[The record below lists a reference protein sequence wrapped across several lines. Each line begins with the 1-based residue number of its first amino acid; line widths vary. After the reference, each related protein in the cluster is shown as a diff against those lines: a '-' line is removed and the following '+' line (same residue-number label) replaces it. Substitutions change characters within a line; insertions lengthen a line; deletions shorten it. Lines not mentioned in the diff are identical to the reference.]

1 MALDRST
8 LVAVIGAGAMGA
20 GVAEVAAQAGHRVR
34 LYDSATGAAE
44 RARAGIADRLRRAI
58 ENGQRTEEEAAGL
71 IARVEPVATLDALKE
86 CGLVIEAI
94 VEDLDEKRTLFRT
107 LEPLVSPD
115 AVLATNTSS
124 LSVTAIAGALD
135 RPERCLG
142 LHFFNPAPLM
152 ALVEVVSGL
161 ATPESLAAEA
171 MSLMG
176 AWGKQ
181 PVRCRSTPGFIVNR
195 TARPYYGEAVR
206 MLEEGVA
213 DPATIDALL
222 TGAGGFRMGPFA
234 LMDLVGLDVNLAAND
249 GVWRGLG
256 FDPRYAPT
264 VIQREMVASGRLG
277 RKSGRGYY
285 DYAPGAANPAPKLA
299 RPAPPP
305 TSVVVRGTLGAAEPL
320 IARAQ
325 GAGFSVTYVAGPSAL
340 VFDGHAVAPTDGRPA
355 ALRYAE
361 DLGRPAALFDHARDF
376 ASTKRLAL
384 ARAPQGDPAALV
396 AATGFLQALGI
407 EVSVVGDS
415 PGLIVLRTLA
425 MTANEAFAAL
435 EAGVC
440 APADLDL
447 AMQKGTNWPEGPL
460 AWAARVGLSTVLETM
475 DRLSASFG
483 SDRYRAAP
491 LLRRAAQAGVGLKNA
506 LERFA

>member
-1 MALDRST
+1 MTLNRSM

-20 GVAEVAAQAGHRVR
+20 GIAEVAALAGHRVR
-34 LYDSATGAAE
+34 LQDAVPGAAE

-58 ENGQRTEEEAAGL
+58 EKGNRTQEEAAGV
-71 IARVEPVATLDALKE
+71 IARIEPAATLDALKD

-94 VEDLDEKRTLFRT
+94 VEDLDEKRTLFRA
-107 LEPLVSPD
+107 LEPLVAPD

-124 LSVTAIAGALD
+124 LSVTAIAGALVK
-135 RPERCLG
+135 PERCLG

-161 ATPESLAAEA
+161 ATDESLAADA
-171 MSLMG
+171 VSLMG

-195 TARPYYGEAVR
+195 IARPYYGEAVR
-206 MLEEGVA
+206 LFEEGVA
-213 DPATIDALL
+213 DPATIDALM
-222 TGAGGFRMGPFA
+222 TAAGGFRLGPFG
-234 LMDLVGLDVNLAAND
+234 LMDLVGLDVNLAANE

-256 FDPRYAPT
+256 LDPRYAPT
-264 VIQREMVASGRLG
+264 VIQREMVAGGRLG

-285 DYAPGAANPAPKLA
+285 DYAPGAAIPAPRVA
-299 RPAPPP
+299 PAAPPP
-305 TSVVVRGTLGAAEPL
+305 KTVIARGEFDASETILV
-320 IARAQ
+320 RAQ
-325 GAGFSVTYVAGPSAL
+325 GVGLSATHMAGPAAF
-340 VFDGHAVAPTDGRPA
+340 VIDGHAVALTDGRPA
-355 ALRYAE
+355 AIRFAE
-361 DLGRPAALFDHARDF
+361 DFGRPSVLFDYARDF
-376 ASTKRLAL
+376 ATTKRLAL
-384 ARAPQGDPAALV
+384 AQAPQAEPAALE
-396 AATGFLQALGI
+396 AATGFFQALGI
-407 EVSVVGDS
+407 EVSIVGDS

-447 AMQKGTNWPEGPL
+447 AMQKGTNWPEGPF
-460 AWAARVGLSTVLETM
+460 AWASRVGLSTLLGVM
-475 DRLSASFG
+475 DRLGESFR

-491 LLRRAAQAGVGLKNA
+491 LLRRAAQAGVSLKNA